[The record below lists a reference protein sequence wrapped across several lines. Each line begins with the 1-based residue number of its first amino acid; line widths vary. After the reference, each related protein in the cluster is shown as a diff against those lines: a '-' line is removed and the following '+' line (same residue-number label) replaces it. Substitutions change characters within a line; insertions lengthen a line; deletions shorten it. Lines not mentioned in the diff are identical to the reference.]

1 MRQEG
6 KNVDK
11 HREVTSDS
19 AEQLLYHL
27 QFTLGPRIPEELE
40 AWPTLEVGNNLYL
53 AAHPD
58 LSLEEAVGVDASAIL
73 VGYMLDPANPQAS
86 NSDILCS
93 LISLVSQDGDLFA
106 AIEPLGGRWALIVN
120 DRQGRRLVGDA
131 AGLRQIFYS
140 DARQTDELW
149 CASQPGHIADA
160 LQLQLDREAVDFIE
174 WFRTKGPPES
184 WWPGDSSQYREV
196 RRLLPNHYLDLN
208 SGQPQRFWPFNKP
221 AARSLDDALGSIA
234 ETLAGMMRSAAL
246 RFDLAVAISAGWDSR
261 LMLAACRS
269 IAAELCYY
277 SSKRPDMTWNHM
289 DVDIP
294 SKLLAKLGLAHDTI
308 EIRREVSPTFAALV
322 NRNVPFAHTSRF
334 AALQTELNYY
344 KGRKV
349 GVTGNVSEVARCFY
363 PRPDSPGRAVTAEY
377 LMMVSGLQH
386 PFAGEQFGA
395 WLNEAGAPL
404 NYNILDLFY
413 WEQRTGSW
421 FAQNCLEFD
430 ATWYDVFFPFNSR
443 RLLMEM
449 LAVDEADRQA
459 PGHEL
464 YRQLMLRLW
473 PAVLSEPINPN
484 TAPKGLKRLSR
495 AIERRLKRFLR

>member
-1 MRQEG
+1 M
-6 KNVDK
+6 DK

-19 AEQLLYHL
+19 VEQLRYHL
-27 QFTLGPRIPEELE
+27 QFTLGPRIPDDLD
-40 AWPTLEVGNNLYL
+40 AWPKRKVGDNLYL

-58 LSLEEAVGVDASAIL
+58 LNLDEEVGAGASAIL
-73 VGYMLDPANPQAS
+73 IGYMLDPSNPQAS
-86 NSDILCS
+86 NSDILHS
-93 LISLVSQDGDLFA
+93 LISRVSQDGDLFA

-120 DRQGRRLVGDA
+120 DKLGLRLVGDA

-140 DARQTDELW
+140 DTRQTDELW
-149 CASQPGHIADA
+149 CASQPRHIAEA
-160 LQLQLDREAVDFIE
+160 LQLQMDREAVDFIE
-174 WFRTKGPPES
+174 WFQTKGPPES

-196 RRLLPNHYLDLN
+196 RRLLPNHYLDLKT
-208 SGQPQRFWPFNKP
+208 GRPQRFWPFKKL
-221 AARSLDDALGSIA
+221 AARSLDDALDGVA
-234 ETLAGMMRSAAL
+234 ETLAGMMQSAAQ
-246 RFDLAVAISAGWDSR
+246 RFDLAVAMSAGWDSR
-261 LMLAACRS
+261 LMLAACKP
-269 IAAELCYY
+269 IAAELCCYT
-277 SSKRPDMTWNHM
+277 SKRPDMDWNHM

-294 SKLLAKLGLAHDTI
+294 TKLLAKLGLAHDII
-308 EIRREVSPTFAALV
+308 ELRPEVSPAFAALV

-344 KGRKV
+344 QGRKV

-363 PRPDSPGRAVTAEY
+363 PRPDSPGQAVTAEY
-377 LMMVSGLQH
+377 LMTVTGLQH
-386 PFAGEQFGA
+386 PFAAAQYSA
-395 WLNEAGAPL
+395 WLNKVSAPM

-413 WEQRTGSW
+413 WEQRAGSW

-430 ATWYDVFFPFNSR
+430 TTWYDVFVPFNSR
-443 RLLMEM
+443 GLLMEM

-464 YRQLMLRLW
+464 YRQLMLKLW

-484 TAPKGLKRLSR
+484 TTPKGLKRLSR